1 MLLGDEWLFSVQN
14 GQNLGRGQTN
24 QTQSTHMLCARR
36 QGLKNKLCLKEKIK
50 FSFFLRRYFS
60 SSSTNKDKLP

>member
-24 QTQSTHMLCARR
+24 QTQSTHMLCAR
-36 QGLKNKLCLKEKIK
+36 KIDINEVEEVK
-50 FSFFLRRYFS
+50 
-60 SSSTNKDKLP
+60 KAK